1 MRLIILNVCLII
13 LSLNLYSQI
22 NLSLLNGQ
30 QKTLDSYVFRS
41 DEGVEYMEFTFTK
54 PNGKVKTSYIDCE
67 SVYSLSID
75 GKDSI
80 FYYPIDH
87 EEFSVEQMS
96 VVVNARQLAI
106 KEYKPWLATVGG
118 LLIGSASMFI
128 PLDPFTR
135 LLIPVGYSVT
145 MAFVKPPKSYVTN
158 HYPQAADDEWF
169 VYGYQNVGRKKIFK
183 NTLIGTLGGVFVSG
197 VVVGTLYLINPD
209 K

>member
-1 MRLIILNVCLII
+1 MRLIVLNVCMII

-41 DEGVEYMEFTFTK
+41 DDGVEYVEFTFTK

-67 SVYSLSID
+67 SIYSLSID

-80 FYYPIDH
+80 FYYPMDN
-87 EEFSVEQMS
+87 EEFSLEQMS
-96 VVVNARQLAI
+96 RVVNARQLAI
-106 KEYKPWLATVGG
+106 ADYKPWLATVSG
-118 LLIGSASMFI
+118 LIVGSASLFI

-135 LLIPVGYSVT
+135 LLIPVGYAIT
-145 MAFVKPPKSYVTN
+145 MGFVKPPKSYVEK
-158 HYPQAADDEWF
+158 HYPQAVNDEWF

-183 NTLIGTLGGVFVSG
+183 NTLVGTLGGVFVSG
-197 VVVGTLYLINPD
+197 VIVGTLYLVNQNN
-209 K
+209 